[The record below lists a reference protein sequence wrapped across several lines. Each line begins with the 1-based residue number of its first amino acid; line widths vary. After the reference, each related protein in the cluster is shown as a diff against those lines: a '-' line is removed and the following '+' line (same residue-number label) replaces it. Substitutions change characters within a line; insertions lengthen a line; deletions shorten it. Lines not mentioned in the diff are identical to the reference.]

1 MSKMKFTT
9 AVTYGGVQRK
19 KEVTITG
26 DGALTRDPEVPAA
39 KTGSLS
45 TRTDNDT
52 GIIAAQSGH
61 GIISTDKVDVHW
73 SGGSR
78 ANMTATVSSNNITV
92 DGGTGDNLPAA
103 ATNVTLMKPAT
114 ETFALEG
121 DNIKALEFYCDAQ
134 ARVTIFDGSNA
145 VLASIGVNA
154 KEVYPWNNQDG
165 STNPL
170 AGVTAA
176 TAKFSHADSTAARTT
191 ELTAVFN

>member
-78 ANMTATVSSNNITV
+78 ANMTATVSTNNISV
-92 DGGTGDNLPAA
+92 DGGTGDSLPAES
-103 ATNVTLMKPAT
+103 TNVTLMKPAS
-114 ETFALEG
+114 EAFALTG
-121 DNIKALEFYCDAQ
+121 DDIKALLFYCDVA
-134 ARVTIFDGSNA
+134 ARVTIFDGSS
-145 VLASIGVNA
+145 VLASFGIDA
-154 KEVYPWNNQDG
+154 KEAYHWNDQDG
-165 STNPL
+165 SDNPL
-170 AGVTAA
+170 AGVIPTA
-176 TAKFSHADSTAARTT
+176 AKFSHADSTATRTP
-191 ELTAVFN
+191 ELTALFN